1 MIYRAAS
8 TSASSVKIEDIRRG
22 HEVLQTTTVEDN
34 IINKDINLTLY
45 GIYDDIV
52 TLSVCYWSMENLK
65 KRSMWHIVTINN
77 RATTLQ
83 VQ

>member
-34 IINKDINLTLY
+34 NINKDIDLTL
-45 GIYDDIV
+45 
-52 TLSVCYWSMENLK
+52 
-65 KRSMWHIVTINN
+65 
-77 RATTLQ
+77 
-83 VQ
+83 